1 MSEERTTGPTTV
13 ALAYLHT
20 VYCSSYIAL
29 CIGQPA
35 VCRMRIGNRN
45 LFRRCL
51 RVPVSVSGWLRT
63 CQRRV
68 RLRRHPIG
76 PLALRPPSASVQQ
89 RARYDV
95 AHRPN
100 QLRRRVHVVGRRS
113 ALARARG
120 QSARARA
127 QSSARTPSAFAITGA
142 KTRQRVDA
150 LCRRSQRFS
159 AASATTPACH
169 RDAAATAPLLCLTPT
184 CSCGRLI
191 ESVCVRFRR
200 PGFSAGLGRLG
211 DSRRN
216 VERRIRVASCVAGVA
231 EWLERVTHTT

>member
-20 VYCSSYIAL
+20 VYCSSYISL
-29 CIGQPA
+29 RTGQPA
-35 VCRMRIGNRN
+35 ACRMRIGNETC
-45 LFRRCL
+45 FRE
-51 RVPVSVSGWLRT
+51 VPSGA
-63 CQRRV
+63 CVGV
-68 RLRRHPIG
+68 RLAAHVSTACAAAAPPDWPACAAPAMCVG
-76 PLALRPPSASVQQ
+76 AATCALRRGASAQSASSAGP
-89 RARYDV
+89 RD
-95 AHRPN
+95 
-100 QLRRRVHVVGRRS
+100 GRWS

-127 QSSARTPSAFAITGA
+127 QSSARTPTPFAISGA
-142 KTRQRVDA
+142 KTRQLVDA

-191 ESVCVRFRR
+191 
-200 PGFSAGLGRLG
+200 
-211 DSRRN
+211 
-216 VERRIRVASCVAGVA
+216 
-231 EWLERVTHTT
+231 